1 MQFSR
6 RDLLRLGAAGLS
18 STAAAGVVSADNNWS
33 YSLMSFA
40 PVPGTNE
47 VHLDDGW
54 AYVSNFAGM
63 ATYDLSDPALPQ
75 PGFYDDADGA
85 SPDNRDVKVDGDLA
99 GIADN
104 QGTPKGGVTFFDVSD
119 PASPSQVSY
128 YDAEGGVHNFYL
140 DGDTAY
146 LTQGGGVMSVVD
158 VSDPSSPERLTRWA
172 IADEYRNDLG
182 TGPHHDVYVQDG
194 YAYMGYWTT
203 GVLVADVTDPANPRV
218 VSHFAVGPEHPE
230 NAHYVQPTP
239 DREYVAVGAE
249 LLPGQGGIAIYHTPG
264 LAENEPQEIESIEP
278 VAGEF
283 DQKGGAAEPGSLAAR
298 ADPFNPKPIDTVV
311 APQAP
316 QDALITSHNFDLLN
330 NKAFTSWYQSGV
342 RAYDFS
348 NIREGNP
355 SEGKLEKI
363 AEHNPPA
370 GDAYWGA
377 RNLASAAPDDDER
390 YVTVAGNIGSGLT
403 ILELTHN

>member
-1 MQFSR
+1 MNFSR
-6 RDLLRLGAAGLS
+6 RDILRMGAIGLS
-18 STAAAGVVSADNNWS
+18 STAAVGTASADNDWS
-33 YSLMSFA
+33 YSPMSAA
-40 PVPGTNE
+40 PAPGTNE
-47 VHLDDGW
+47 VHLEDGW

-63 ATYDLSDPALPQ
+63 ATYDLSDPMVPQ
-75 PGFYDDADGA
+75 PGSYVDADGE

-104 QGTPKGGVTFFDVSD
+104 QSTPKGGVTFFDVSD
-119 PASPSQVSY
+119 PASPEQVSY

-146 LTQGGGVMSVVD
+146 LTQGGGAMSVVD
-158 VSDPSSPERLTRWA
+158 VSDPASPERLTRWQ
-172 IADEYRNDLG
+172 IGEDYRNDLG

-203 GVLVADVTDPANPRV
+203 GVIVADVTDPANPRV
-218 VSHFAVGPEHPE
+218 VAHLGVGPGHPE

-239 DREYVAVGAE
+239 DRKYMAIGAE
-249 LLPGQGGIAIYHTPG
+249 LLPGQGGVGIYHTPA
-264 LAENEPQEIESIEP
+264 LAENEPGELESVEP
-278 VAGEF
+278 VAGKF
-283 DQKGGAAEPGSLAAR
+283 DQKGAKAEPGSLAAR
-298 ADPFNPKPIDTVV
+298 ADPFSPKPIDLVK

-316 QDALITSHNFDLLN
+316 QDALITSHNFDLTN
-330 NKAFTSWYQSGV
+330 DKAFTSWYQSGI
-342 RAYDFS
+342 RAYDFG

-355 SEGKLEKI
+355 SEGTLEQI
-363 AEHNPPA
+363 AEFNPPA

-390 YVTVAGNIGSGLT
+390 YVTVAGNIGSGLN
-403 ILELTHN
+403 IFELTHD